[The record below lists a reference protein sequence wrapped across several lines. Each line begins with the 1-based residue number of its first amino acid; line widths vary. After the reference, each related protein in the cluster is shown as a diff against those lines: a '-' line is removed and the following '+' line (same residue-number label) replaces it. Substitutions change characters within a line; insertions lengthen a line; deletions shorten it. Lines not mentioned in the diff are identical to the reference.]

1 MIHAVYLNVRLVM
14 KIRFDFEKIPS
25 YLKTLRIFRTE
36 ISFVKFVGEM
46 PIGGKLRLKG
56 DKKSGDRG
64 KKRSIDEDSK
74 NSEPLEVANID
85 TSSIL
90 TETQK
95 KHMAKKLKMESERSS
110 DLVKTTY
117 RERVENYNVK
127 LSTLTE
133 HNDLPRVSAAGNG

>member
-1 MIHAVYLNVRLVM
+1 
-14 KIRFDFEKIPS
+14 
-25 YLKTLRIFRTE
+25 
-36 ISFVKFVGEM
+36 M

-56 DKKSGDRG
+56 DKKSGEKG
-64 KKRSIDEDSK
+64 KKRSISEDNEHK
-74 NSEPLEVANID
+74 ISESPEIVNID

-95 KHMAKKLKMESERSS
+95 KHMAKKLKMESEKSA

-117 RERVENYNVK
+117 RERVENFNVK

-133 HNDLPRVSAAGNG
+133 HNDIPRVSAAGNG